1 MDHLLSL
8 KLLLITHGKCSACAG
23 ESVQHCGVCFNT
35 RLQPEVLE
43 ALTALDLAE
52 RLEGVEKRFLAGLSE
67 DNYRS
72 PPEGS
77 YFHHVIEKKR
87 KLEEL
92 YSELVCIGAGAN
104 QETDIFNKLVEQCLA
119 VINDTD
125 SRKS

>member
-8 KLLLITHGKCSACAG
+8 KVLLITHGKCSACTG
-23 ESVQHCGVCFNT
+23 KSVQHCEVCFNT

-43 ALTALDLAE
+43 AVTALDLGE

-67 DNYRS
+67 DNDRS
-72 PPEGS
+72 APEGS
-77 YFHHVIEKKR
+77 YFHHVIEKKK
-87 KLEEL
+87 KLAGL
-92 YSELVCIGAGAN
+92 YSEFIHIEVGAN
-104 QETDIFNKLVEQCLA
+104 QETDIFNKLVEQCLV